1 MGRNCHSQ
9 SHSRLPRAW
18 VGLTWYLRKGR
29 SHLENRLAGNT
40 QTLRCPFTPSETAA
54 HPRIL
59 FKPRTL
65 GTIPVTPTS
74 SASLRAGVVKT
85 FRCPG
90 RVRQMDELFTR
101 LDRIASQMDALRW
114 SPDAELNYDM
124 MAGAIWWSD
133 ERPNFRQ
140 AEDHWCLRPVFR
152 YRTAM
157 ILETPEPKW
166 QLFWDRATELFPNW
180 PGFHLSR
187 TTPNPELVAFHNSK
201 SKIAMDSFLE
211 GVDDPDL
218 REEMR
223 REMDD

>member
-1 MGRNCHSQ
+1 MVCQFYRFGD
-9 SHSRLPRAW
+9 AFW
-18 VGLTWYLRKGR
+18 FAT
-29 SHLENRLAGNT
+29 
-40 QTLRCPFTPSETAA
+40 
-54 HPRIL
+54 
-59 FKPRTL
+59 PRTPPL
-65 GTIPVTPTS
+65 WQGLFFLVNCLALRRLL
-74 SASLRAGVVKT
+74 ASVRSGVVIT

-211 GVDDPDL
+211 GVDDPEL